1 MRIFLYV
8 RVKLWC
14 MSGESQLTFD
24 DVLQPE
30 TPDELYSV
38 VSQIADRIV
47 ASERE
52 RSGDN
57 CATISQ
63 RHTDSEDEF
72 IFCIQLPPRTNSFS
86 VSAFETDA
94 DDLEVTFIKSTVVSD
109 EDPPYVTWEFVGD
122 HPLAESVTVLIVNP
136 IEEFEESEE
145 DDESR
150 ELYTQFDFTRF
161 VRESD
166 ENTE

>member
-38 VSQIADRIV
+38 VSAIADRIV
-47 ASERE
+47 AEERV

-63 RHTDSEDEF
+63 RHTDTDEEF
-72 IFCIQLPPRTNSFS
+72 VFCVQLPPRTNSFS
-86 VSAFETDA
+86 VSTFENIDNELTVDFVQSAVDTA
-94 DDLEVTFIKSTVVSD
+94 D
-109 EDPPYVTWEFVGD
+109 DPPYVTWEFVGN
-122 HPLAESVTVLIVNP
+122 HPLAESVTVLIVKP
-136 IEEFEESEE
+136 IEEMDTDEEE
-145 DDESR
+145 DEEGYR

-161 VRESD
+161 VRD
-166 ENTE
+166 KDNK